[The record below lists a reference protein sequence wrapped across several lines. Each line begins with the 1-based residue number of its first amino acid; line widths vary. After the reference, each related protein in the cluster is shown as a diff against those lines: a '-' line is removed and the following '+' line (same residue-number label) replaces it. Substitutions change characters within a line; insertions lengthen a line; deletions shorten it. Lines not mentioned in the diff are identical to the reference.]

1 MNATDQAVGLANRLT
16 AAVAQAPFA
25 VLIFQ
30 PDEKLTLVW
39 RNVAHADMTGTHGL
53 AIAGRG
59 MFEAFPPNDEDEGAA
74 AKAAILSVV
83 KEMHASLRPV
93 TIGPYRYDL
102 KLDDGAFVERHWRI
116 QMSPIVED
124 GRLNGVMQIA
134 QDITDEVF
142 QTRLS
147 DALRRAA
154 ATTAGVSYF
163 SYDPQTDVFQ
173 RTGTVDEMFGFEPGE
188 AGDLAAPFFARVHP
202 DDLPGV
208 LEEVT
213 RVMASPHGAVA
224 AFDYRVPSRA
234 PNRPERFLRIRAEVV
249 VDPVDRREKLVGTFV
264 DLTDF
269 ETQRRELH
277 QQLKLREALA
287 NEANHRIKNSLA
299 IALSMV
305 RIKKRAI
312 LRSESNP
319 DSEVLSALSGLES
332 RISAISGVH
341 GLMQVDASRIDVSLN
356 AILKS
361 LVDQFRSSA
370 GIAESSLRLSLSN
383 VDCDLNSDL
392 AVSLGI
398 ILNELLTNAV
408 KYGLNQLGVADIMVA
423 ASMNDGVQEILISNR
438 IEKDLPID
446 DIAST
451 KVGSELVQQLAASIG
466 ANLKVQNDALTYAV
480 RFTFRPA
487 GSGNRQAG

>member
-1 MNATDQAVGLANRLT
+1 MNDSDQTVGLANRLA

-59 MFEAFPPNDEDEGAA
+59 MFEAFPPNDESEGAA

-83 KEMHASLRPV
+83 QEMHASLRPV

-102 KLDDGAFVERHWRI
+102 KLDNGAFVERHWRI

-124 GRLNGVMQIA
+124 GHLDAVLQIA
-134 QDITDEVF
+134 QDVTDEVF

-147 DALRRAA
+147 DALRRSA

-208 LEEVT
+208 LDEVT

-224 AFDYRVPSRA
+224 AFDYRVPAKSGD
-234 PNRPERFLRIRAEVV
+234 RPERFLRIRAEVV
-249 VDPVDRREKLVGTFV
+249 VDPVDRRDKLVGTFV

-269 ETQRRELH
+269 ELQRRELH

-299 IALSMV
+299 IALSML
-305 RIKKRAI
+305 RIEKRAI
-312 LRSESNP
+312 LKSGVSQ
-319 DSEVLSALSGLES
+319 DSKVLSAIAGLES

-341 GLMQVDASRIDVSLN
+341 GLMQIDANRIDVSLN
-356 AILKS
+356 SLLTS

-370 GIAESSLRLSLSN
+370 GISKSSLRLSLSE
-383 VDCDLNSDL
+383 VDCTVHSDL

-398 ILNELLTNAV
+398 ILNELITNAI
-408 KYGLNQLGVADIMVA
+408 KYGLNQLGEADILVA
-423 ASMNDGVQEILISNR
+423 SSMDHGVQEILIFNR
-438 IEKDLPID
+438 IEIDLPID
-446 DIAST
+446 EIAST
-451 KVGSELVQQLAASIG
+451 KVGSELVQQLAAAIG
-466 ANLKVQNDALTYAV
+466 ADIKVQRDHSTYAV
-480 RFTFRPA
+480 RLTFRP
-487 GSGNRQAG
+487 